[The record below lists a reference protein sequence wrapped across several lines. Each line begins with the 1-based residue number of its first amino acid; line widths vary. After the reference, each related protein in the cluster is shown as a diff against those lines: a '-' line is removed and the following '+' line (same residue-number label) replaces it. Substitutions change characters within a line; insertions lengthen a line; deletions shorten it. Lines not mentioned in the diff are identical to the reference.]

1 MRKKRMMKSQRQRQ
15 VHERDRFY
23 IIPHSEG
30 AFHGYTDVYKIR
42 ICTTILR
49 GDGSSISVVQYRGVQ
64 RLIDLSCCVK
74 LFTRSSEYRNSC
86 RFAPTPS
93 NANIQNSIH
102 ILYMPIRRPTWWR
115 WAHIIIV
122 VVG

>member
-1 MRKKRMMKSQRQRQ
+1 MRKKRMMKRQRQRR
-15 VHERDRFY
+15 VHEGERVY
-23 IIPHSEG
+23 IISHSEG
-30 AFHGYTDVYKIR
+30 AFHGYTVVYKIKT
-42 ICTTILR
+42 CTMMLR
-49 GDGSSISVVQYRGVQ
+49 RSEVHSCE
-64 RLIDLSCCVK
+64 RLMDPSCCVK

-115 WAHIIIV
+115 RAHIIII